1 MNASWRFC
9 ASACFSAALLAGA
22 CDQASRSA
30 ATGAQR
36 DASSENGVIPAAAAN
51 DDVRSATAAVA
62 PDPASAATVER
73 TPTAVVESPPA
84 AGATPVAEVTPD
96 PYLVGRP
103 LSAKSIGHT
112 SYVLKLRLENG
123 LTVAYKP
130 RSKLPLGDRRYR
142 GEIAAYRL
150 GRALGLNN
158 VPCAMPRTFA
168 AGELRAAFATQEGA
182 QEFDQ
187 KALLEPTG
195 RVRGALIPW
204 IERYEELSLE
214 KRAARLRW
222 EPWLTDPG
230 AQIPQDERA
239 LARALSTM
247 LAFDYVTANWDR
259 WSGGN
264 VVRDGAT
271 GTLLFVDN
279 DGAFYE
285 LPPQSLARQEDL
297 LRRVLRFSRSFVTA
311 LRALDVSELRDVF
324 GEEERAA
331 RLLPERTIEQV
342 DTRRQAVLG
351 FVDAA
356 IARWG
361 EPTTLAFE

>member
-1 MNASWRFC
+1 MNASWRSC
-9 ASACFSAALLAGA
+9 ASACFSAALLATG
-22 CDQASRSA
+22 CDRASETASARWDAMANRGVLSA
-30 ATGAQR
+30 AA
-36 DASSENGVIPAAAAN
+36 
-51 DDVRSATAAVA
+51 DDEARSPSTAAVA
-62 PDPASAATVER
+62 ADLTPAATAER
-73 TPTAVVESPPA
+73 TPPVVTMESRPEAAATPA
-84 AGATPVAEVTPD
+84 AIVTPD
-96 PYLVGRP
+96 PYLVSRP
-103 LSAKSIGHT
+103 LSARSIGHT
-112 SYVLKLRLENG
+112 SYVLKLKLENG

-158 VPCAMPRTFA
+158 VPPAMPRTFA
-168 AGELRAAFATQEGA
+168 ASELRAAFATQEGA
-182 QEFDQ
+182 EEFDQ

-204 IERYEELSLE
+204 IERYEEVPLE

-222 EPWLTDPG
+222 EPWLTDAR
-230 AQIPQDERA
+230 AQIPPDERP

-247 LAFDYVTANWDR
+247 LAFDYITANWDR

-285 LPPQSLARQEDL
+285 LPPQSLAHQEEL
-297 LRRVLRFSRSFVTA
+297 LRRVVRFSRGFVTA
-311 LRALDVSELRDVF
+311 LRGLDVSELRDVF
-324 GEEERAA
+324 GDEGRAEP
-331 RLLPERTIEQV
+331 LLPERSIERV
-342 DTRRQAVLG
+342 DARRQAVLG

-361 EPTTLAFE
+361 EPTTLVFE